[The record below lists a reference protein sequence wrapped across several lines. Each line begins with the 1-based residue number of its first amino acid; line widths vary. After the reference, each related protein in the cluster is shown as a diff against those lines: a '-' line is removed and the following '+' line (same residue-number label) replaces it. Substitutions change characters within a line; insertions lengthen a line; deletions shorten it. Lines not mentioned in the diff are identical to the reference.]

1 MKLTRAVLVA
11 AAVAASLAAAHSG
24 GTAAASTG
32 SSADPVGISPTYTL
46 GGGALGCIG
55 TVDAH
60 YDPNALFFGQN
71 PRIWVRPEFTFVPG
85 LFQTPYCGVEVTVHW
100 QNLDT
105 GAGGTFPTVPVPL
118 GDNTPLSPTNG
129 PWVPLTA
136 PTGPGRIDVRIDTN
150 FPHVPG
156 RGTIV
161 VS

>member
-1 MKLTRAVLVA
+1 MVSV
-11 AAVAASLAAAHSG
+11 AVAASLTG

-46 GGGALGCIG
+46 GGGAIGCVG

-71 PRIWVRPEFTFVPG
+71 PTIWVRPEFTFVPG
-85 LFQTPYCGVEVTVHW
+85 VFQTPYCGVEVTLRW
-100 QNLDT
+100 KNLDT
-105 GAGGTFPTVPVPL
+105 GASGVFPELPVPL
-118 GDNTPLSPTNG
+118 GDDTPLSPTDG
-129 PWVPLTA
+129 LWVPMTA
-136 PTGPGRIDVRIDTN
+136 PTGVGRIEVQIDTN

-161 VS
+161 VD

>member
-1 MKLTRAVLVA
+1 M
-11 AAVAASLAAAHSG
+11 AASLTG

-32 SSADPVGISPTYTL
+32 CSAGSSADTVGISPTYTL
-46 GGGALGCIG
+46 GGGALGCVG

-60 YDPNALFFGQN
+60 YDPAVLFGGQN
-71 PRIWVRPEFTFVPG
+71 PTIWVRPEFTFVPSP
-85 LFQTPYCGVEVTVHW
+85 FQSVYCGVDVTVHW

-105 GAGGTFPTVPVPL
+105 GASGTFPQIPVPL
-118 GDNTPLSPTNG
+118 GDNTPLSPTDG

-136 PTGPGRIDVRIDTN
+136 PTGLGRIEVRIDTN

-156 RGTIV
+156 RGTFV